1 MTKDVVPEGR
11 AGETAK
17 LPDAFSA
24 ARASERAF
32 LERPSINIRLRLVL
46 SFLSFVVFAVVVTIG
61 AWILISR
68 LQGRLRFLEAA
79 DRYTMEIQQTRRF
92 EKNYFLYGTNLQ
104 DVQDHLGNARKL
116 LVAAESDATQVLTLA
131 ELRRMHAHLDRYE
144 SLIAR
149 LFSMQ
154 AGRARTYPAER
165 TDIETELRDH
175 GSQMVAFA
183 LELAEKER
191 SSVNATLAFF
201 KRLPVAFL
209 VFLLIFSVIVAN
221 FLARQIVEP
230 LSRMKA
236 TTLRI
241 ASGDFTPLKPQ
252 RSYRDEL
259 SNFAL
264 ALNTMMRELAHRQDV
279 LVQSHK
285 LSAIGTL
292 TSGVAHELNN
302 PINNIT
308 LTAEMLK
315 EDYRTLSDE
324 ERLDMV
330 NDLVEQAA
338 RAQKIVRN
346 LLDFARESEITTE
359 KLDVAEVLRG
369 ATSLAANQIRVSG
382 AKIALQLATNLPA
395 IHGDRQSLIQ
405 VFVNLLLNALDA
417 VGKGGRVQIAAESEH
432 DQGRVRVTVADN
444 GQGIPAHILP
454 NIFDPF
460 FTTKPRGRG
469 TGLGL
474 SVSLGIVRQ
483 HGGDIHVESKPG
495 IGTTFTVL
503 LPAAMVPGL
512 YQNEAQKAPERQ
524 PAPGLPEPQPASELP
539 DKEEAALPTPAAK
552 TSSPA

>member
-1 MTKDVVPEGR
+1 MAEDV
-11 AGETAK
+11 AGSSARR
-17 LPDAFSA
+17 PDALTSD
-24 ARASERAF
+24 RAF
-32 LERPSINIRLRLVL
+32 LERPTFNIRVRLVL
-46 SFLSFVVFAVVVTIG
+46 SFLSFVFFAVAVTIG
-61 AWILISR
+61 AWILLSR
-68 LQGRLRFLEAA
+68 LEGRLRFLEAA

-104 DVQDHLGNARKL
+104 DVQDHLADARNL
-116 LVAAESDATQVLTLA
+116 LLSAEPDAAQVLTPA
-131 ELRRMHAHLDRYE
+131 ELRRMHAHFDQYQALV
-144 SLIAR
+144 SR
-149 LFSMQ
+149 LFSIQ
-154 AGRARTYPAER
+154 GSSGAADPRERAA
-165 TDIETELRDH
+165 IETELRDH

-191 SSVNATLAFF
+191 SSVNRTLALF
-201 KRLPVAFL
+201 KRLPVVFL
-209 VFLLIFSVIVAN
+209 VFLLAFSVFVAN
-221 FLARQIVEP
+221 FLARQMVKP
-230 LSRMKA
+230 LTRLMA
-236 TTLRI
+236 TTERI
-241 ASGDFTPLKPQ
+241 ASGDFTPLTPH
-252 RSYRDEL
+252 RRYRDEL
-259 SNFAL
+259 SNLAL
-264 ALNTMMRELAHRQDV
+264 ALNTMMRELAHRQEV
-279 LVQSHK
+279 LVQAHK

-315 EDYRTLSDE
+315 EDYPTLSDA

-330 NDLVEQAA
+330 NDLVDQAA

-359 KLDVAEVLRG
+359 KLDLAEVLRG
-369 ATSLAANQIRVSG
+369 ATGLAANQIRVLG
-382 AKIALQLATNLPA
+382 AKIALELAPNLPA

-405 VFVNLLLNALDA
+405 VFVNLLLNSLDA
-417 VGKGGRVQIAAESEH
+417 VGKGGRVLIAASSGH
-432 DQGRVRVTVADN
+432 DQGTVQVSVTDN

-460 FTTKPRGRG
+460 FTTKPRGKG

-483 HGGDIHVESKPG
+483 HGGDIRVESTPG
-495 IGTTFTVL
+495 VGTTFTVV

-512 YQNEAQKAPERQ
+512 PERES
-524 PAPGLPEPQPASELP
+524 AP
-539 DKEEAALPTPAAK
+539 PTPAAR

>member
-1 MTKDVVPEGR
+1 MTRDAAGAIAKGPE
-11 AGETAK
+11 
-17 LPDAFSA
+17 AFSA
-24 ARASERAF
+24 DRAF
-32 LERPSINIRLRLVL
+32 LERPTFNIRVRLVL
-46 SFLSFVVFAVVVTIG
+46 SFLSFVLFAIAVTIG
-61 AWILISR
+61 AWILLSR
-68 LQGRLRFLEAA
+68 LEGRLRFLEAA

-104 DVQDHLGNARKL
+104 DAQDHLGNARGL
-116 LVAAESDATQVLTLA
+116 LVAAEPDAAQVLTSA
-131 ELRRMHAHLDRYE
+131 ELRRMHAHFDRYQ
-144 SLIAR
+144 SLVSR
-149 LFSMQ
+149 LFSIQ
-154 AGRARTYPAER
+154 GGGAPVDRAER
-165 TDIETELRDH
+165 TAIETELRDH

-191 SSVNATLAFF
+191 SSVNATLALF
-201 KRLPVAFL
+201 KRLPVLFL
-209 VFLLIFSVIVAN
+209 VFLLAFSVFVAN
-221 FLARQIVEP
+221 FLARQMVEP
-230 LSRMKA
+230 LTRLMA
-236 TTLRI
+236 TTQRI
-241 ASGDFTPLKPQ
+241 ASGDFTPLTPH
-252 RSYRDEL
+252 RRYRDEL
-259 SNFAL
+259 SSLAL
-264 ALNTMMRELAHRQDV
+264 ALNTMMRELAHRQEV

-285 LSAIGTL
+285 LSAVGTL

-315 EDYRTLSDE
+315 EDYLTLGDA

-330 NDLVEQAA
+330 NDLVDQAA

-359 KLDVAEVLRG
+359 KLDLGEVLRG

-382 AKIALQLATNLPA
+382 AKIALELAPNLPA

-417 VGKGGRVQIAAESEH
+417 VGKGGRVLIAASSEH
-432 DQGRVRVTVADN
+432 GPGRVLVSVTDD
-444 GQGIPAHILP
+444 GPGIPAHILP

-460 FTTKPRGRG
+460 FTTKPRGKG

-483 HGGDIHVESKPG
+483 HGGDIRVESKQG
-495 IGTTFTVL
+495 SGTTFTVV
-503 LPAAMVPGL
+503 LPAAMVPEL
-512 YQNEAQKAPERQ
+512 PER
-524 PAPGLPEPQPASELP
+524 E
-539 DKEEAALPTPAAK
+539 KALPTPAAK

>member
-1 MTKDVVPEGR
+1 MPQGSSGAAVRV
-11 AGETAK
+11 
-17 LPDAFSA
+17 PDAF
-24 ARASERAF
+24 SERAF
-32 LERPSINIRLRLVL
+32 LERPTINIRARLVL
-46 SFLSFVVFAVVVTIG
+46 SFLSFVVFAIAVTIG
-61 AWILISR
+61 AWILLSR
-68 LQGRLRFLEAA
+68 LEGRLRFLEAA

-104 DVQDHLGNARKL
+104 DVQDHLEHARKL
-116 LVAAESDATQVLTLA
+116 LEAAEPEAVEVLTSGALH
-131 ELRRMHAHLDRYE
+131 RMRTHLDRYE

-149 LFSMQ
+149 LISMQ
-154 AGRARTYPAER
+154 GGSAPAHPAER
-165 TDIETELRDH
+165 TAIEAELRDH

-191 SSVNATLAFF
+191 SSVNATLALF

-209 VFLLIFSVIVAN
+209 AFLLVFSVIVAN
-221 FLARQIVEP
+221 FLARQMVEP
-230 LSRMKA
+230 LTRLTA
-236 TTLRI
+236 TTQRI
-241 ASGDFTPLKPQ
+241 ASGDFTPLTPQ
-252 RSYRDEL
+252 RKYRDEFT
-259 SNFAL
+259 NFAL

-315 EDYRTLSDE
+315 EDYRTLSDA

-338 RAQKIVRN
+338 RAQRIVRN

-359 KLDVAEVLRG
+359 KLDLAEVLRA
-369 ATSLAANQIRVSG
+369 ATALAANQIRVSG
-382 AKIALQLATNLPA
+382 AKITVDVAPNLPA
-395 IHGDRQSLIQ
+395 IHGDKQSLSQ

-417 VGKGGRVQIAAESEH
+417 VGKGGRVRITAEGD
-432 DQGRVRVTVADN
+432 DQGWVRVSVSDN
-444 GQGIPAHILP
+444 GHGIPAHVLP
-454 NIFDPF
+454 NVFDPF
-460 FTTKPRGRG
+460 FTTKPRGKG

-483 HGGDIHVESKPG
+483 HGGDIRVESKAG
-495 IGTTFTVL
+495 IGTTFSVL
-503 LPAAMVPGL
+503 LPAAMVPEL
-512 YQNEAQKAPERQ
+512 PER
-524 PAPGLPEPQPASELP
+524 
-539 DKEEAALPTPAAK
+539 EAVPPTLAK

>member
-1 MTKDVVPEGR
+1 MPEDVAGTATGRPEAR
-11 AGETAK
+11 
-17 LPDAFSA
+17 SA
-24 ARASERAF
+24 DRAF
-32 LERPSINIRLRLVL
+32 LERPTINIRVRLVL
-46 SFLSFVVFAVVVTIG
+46 SFLSFVLFAIAVTIG
-61 AWILISR
+61 AWILLSR
-68 LQGRLRFLEAA
+68 LEGRLRFLEAA

-104 DVQDHLGNARKL
+104 DVQDHLANARNL
-116 LVAAESDATQVLTLA
+116 LVSAEPDAAQVLTPA
-131 ELRRMHAHLDRYE
+131 ELRRMHAHFDRYQ
-144 SLIAR
+144 SLVSR
-149 LFSMQ
+149 LLSIQ
-154 AGRARTYPAER
+154 GGGAPADRGERAA
-165 TDIETELRDH
+165 IETELRDH

-191 SSVNATLAFF
+191 SSVNRTLALF
-201 KRLPVAFL
+201 KQLPV
-209 VFLLIFSVIVAN
+209 VFLIFVLAFSVFVAN
-221 FLARQIVEP
+221 FLARQMVDP
-230 LSRMKA
+230 LTRLMA
-236 TTLRI
+236 TTQRI
-241 ASGDFTPLKPQ
+241 ASGDFTPLTPQ
-252 RSYRDEL
+252 RRYRDEFTNL
-259 SNFAL
+259 AL
-264 ALNTMMRELAHRQDV
+264 ALNTMMRELAHRQEV

-315 EDYRTLSDE
+315 EDYGTLSDA

-330 NDLVEQAA
+330 NDLVDQAA
-338 RAQKIVRN
+338 RSQKIVRN

-359 KLDVAEVLRG
+359 RLDVAEVLRG

-382 AKIALQLATNLPA
+382 AKIALEVAPNLPA

-417 VGKGGRVQIAAESEH
+417 VGKGGRVLIAAASEH
-432 DQGRVRVTVADN
+432 DQGRVQVSVTDN
-444 GQGIPAHILP
+444 GQGIPAHIMP

-460 FTTKPRGRG
+460 FTTKPRGKG

-483 HGGDIHVESKPG
+483 HGGDIRVESKPG
-495 IGTTFTVL
+495 IGTTFTVS

-512 YQNEAQKAPERQ
+512 PER
-524 PAPGLPEPQPASELP
+524 AS
-539 DKEEAALPTPAAK
+539 DAATPSVK
-552 TSSPA
+552 TSPPA

>member
-1 MTKDVVPEGR
+1 VLER
-11 AGETAK
+11 SAGAAA
-17 LPDAFSA
+17 PVSDAFSV
-24 ARASERAF
+24 ERAF
-32 LERPSINIRLRLVL
+32 LERPSINIRARLIL
-46 SFLSFVVFAVVVTIG
+46 SFLSFVVFAVAITIG
-61 AWILISR
+61 VWILLSR
-68 LQGRLRFLEAA
+68 LEGRLRFLEAA

-116 LVAAESDATQVLTLA
+116 LEAAEPDASKVLTSA
-131 ELRRMHAHLDRYE
+131 ELRRMHTHLDRYE
-144 SLIAR
+144 SLLAR
-149 LFSMQ
+149 LGI
-154 AGRARTYPAER
+154 AEGARARSVER
-165 TDIETELRDH
+165 ATIEAELRDH

-191 SSVNATLAFF
+191 SSVNATLALF

-209 VFLLIFSVIVAN
+209 AFLLVFSVIVAN
-221 FLARQIVEP
+221 FLARQMVEP
-230 LSRMKA
+230 LGRLMA
-236 TTLRI
+236 TTQRI
-241 ASGDFTPLKPQ
+241 ASGDFTPLTPQ
-252 RSYRDEL
+252 RRYRDEF

-264 ALNTMMRELAHRQDV
+264 ALNTMMRELEHRQEV

-285 LSAIGTL
+285 LSAVGRL
-292 TSGVAHELNN
+292 TAGVAHELNN

-315 EDYRTLSDE
+315 EDYRALADE

-330 NDLVEQAA
+330 NDLVDQAGRA
-338 RAQKIVRN
+338 RKIVRN

-359 KLDVAEVLRG
+359 KLDLAEVLRG
-369 ATSLAANQIRVSG
+369 TTSLAANQIRVSG
-382 AKIALQLATNLPA
+382 AKITLDMAAGLPA
-395 IHGDRQSLIQ
+395 IHGDKQSLSQ

-417 VGKGGRVQIAAESEH
+417 VGKGGRVRIAAESGP
-432 DQGRVRVTVADN
+432 DQGWVQVSVTDN
-444 GQGIPAHILP
+444 GHGIPAHILP

-460 FTTKPRGRG
+460 FTTKPRGKG

-483 HGGDIHVESKPG
+483 HGGDIRVESRPG

-512 YQNEAQKAPERQ
+512 PETES
-524 PAPGLPEPQPASELP
+524 A
-539 DKEEAALPTPAAK
+539 TPVAK
-552 TSSPA
+552 TSTRA

>member
-1 MTKDVVPEGR
+1 MQQGVLGMGARSPE
-11 AGETAK
+11 
-17 LPDAFSA
+17 
-24 ARASERAF
+24 ARGADRAF
-32 LERPSINIRLRLVL
+32 LERPTINIRVRLVL
-46 SFLSFVVFAVVVTIG
+46 SFLSFVLFAMAVTIG
-61 AWILISR
+61 AWILLSR
-68 LQGRLRFLEAA
+68 LEGRLRFLEAA

-104 DVQDHLGNARKL
+104 DVQDHLANARNL
-116 LVAAESDATQVLTLA
+116 LVSAEPDASQVLTSA
-131 ELRRMHAHLDRYE
+131 ELGRMRAHFDGYQSLVSRLLSIQGGGALTDRNE
-144 SLIAR
+144 
-149 LFSMQ
+149 
-154 AGRARTYPAER
+154 RAA
-165 TDIETELRDH
+165 IELELRDH

-191 SSVNATLAFF
+191 SSVNGTLALF
-201 KRLPVAFL
+201 KQLPVVFL
-209 VFLLIFSVIVAN
+209 VFLLVFSVFVAN
-221 FLARQIVEP
+221 FLARQMVDP
-230 LSRMKA
+230 LTRLMA
-236 TTLRI
+236 TTQRI
-241 ASGDFTPLKPQ
+241 ASGDFTPLTPQ
-252 RSYRDEL
+252 RRYRDEFTNL
-259 SNFAL
+259 AL
-264 ALNTMMRELAHRQDV
+264 ALNTMMRELAHRQEV

-315 EDYRTLSDE
+315 EDYGTLSDA

-330 NDLVEQAA
+330 QDLVDQAA
-338 RAQKIVRN
+338 RAQRIVRN

-359 KLDVAEVLRG
+359 RLDVAEVLRH
-369 ATSLAANQIRVSG
+369 AASLAANQIRVSG
-382 AKIALQLATNLPA
+382 AKIGLELAPNLPA

-417 VGKGGRVQIAAESEH
+417 VGKGGKVLIAAASDH
-432 DQGRVRVTVADN
+432 DQGRVLVSVTDD

-460 FTTKPRGRG
+460 FTTKPRGKG

-474 SVSLGIVRQ
+474 SVSLGIVQQ
-483 HGGDIHVESKPG
+483 HGGDIRVESKPG
-495 IGTTFTVL
+495 LGTTFTVL

-512 YQNEAQKAPERQ
+512 PERDG
-524 PAPGLPEPQPASELP
+524 APTKL
-539 DKEEAALPTPAAK
+539 AK